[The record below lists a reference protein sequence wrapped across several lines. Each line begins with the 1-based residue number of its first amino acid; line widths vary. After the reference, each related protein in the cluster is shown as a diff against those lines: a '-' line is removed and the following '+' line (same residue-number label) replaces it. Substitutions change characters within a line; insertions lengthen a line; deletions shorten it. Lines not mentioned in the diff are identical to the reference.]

1 MSNLDY
7 NIFIAL
13 GIIDYH
19 SLSSNHKGGGVFPT
33 RRVGNILV
41 GWGADRVGGQ
51 IEVFFGIPHPTVVGE
66 LRLGFFGFPHPTLG
80 GELRSVFLS
89 PRWVGNILVGRGDDR
104 VGAD

>member
-51 IEVFFGIPHPTVVGE
+51 IEVFFGIPHPTVDGV
-66 LRLGFFGFPHPTLG
+66 LRLVFFGFPHPTLG
-80 GELRSVFLS
+80 GELRSVFYPPDGWGTFWS
-89 PRWVGNILVGRGDDR
+89 GGEMTVWGSD
-104 VGAD
+104 